1 MRMIFYSQEE
11 CYNGDERED
20 ISMKEFSHLFSPIKV
35 GETVVKNRVFMPP
48 ISTNLADKGYV
59 TDALVAHYA
68 ARAKGGVGLIVTEV
82 TTVEPTYIYLP
93 GDMSIHDD
101 SFIPGW
107 KKLTEAVHQYD
118 CKILPQLFHPAYM
131 AFPIP
136 GTPRLIAPSNVG
148 PYYAKEA
155 PRSVTK
161 EELKVIIKQFGE
173 AALRVK
179 TAGADGVEIHAAHAH
194 GLLGGFLSPLYNKR
208 TDEYGGDISCRL
220 RLTLEVI
227 EEVRKMC
234 GKDFIIDVR
243 ISGDEYTDGGLNI
256 NDMIYV
262 SKTLEKAGVDMLH
275 VSGGTT
281 IARGSSI
288 PAPGTKMGS
297 HALLSEEIKKHV
309 SIPVATVG
317 RITEPWIADE
327 LIANDKADIC
337 MIGRANLCDAQF
349 VNKAMNGHVEDIRP
363 CIGCLRCL
371 TGIMFGKRVSC
382 TINPSLEIEN
392 EDTIKE
398 AEAKKNVLV
407 IGSGPAGMEAA
418 FVAHKRGHHV
428 VLCEKDDKLGGE
440 MNLAA
445 VPIAKQD
452 LTLVIKYMA
461 HKLEGVDVRL
471 NTEVTL
477 EMLKNEFKDYE
488 VIAGTGA
495 SPIVINPFTQFK
507 SWMTAD
513 DVLAGRAFPGRKI
526 VIIGGGSVGCE
537 TADYLA
543 PLINDLFPRNRD
555 VTILEMAN
563 GVMMN
568 ESGPGRSLLV
578 RRMMEKGVKIITSA
592 KVDSVTETE
601 INYTLDGVT
610 HTIKDADT
618 LIFAA
623 GYKKN
628 PAVEEMLEES
638 GLNYHMIG
646 DAHEIGNI
654 KTAITEAYN
663 LTKDL

>member
-1 MRMIFYSQEE
+1 MCMIFYSQEE

-35 GETVVKNRVFMPP
+35 GKTVVKNRVFMPP

-398 AEAKKNVLV
+398 AEEKKNILV

-495 SPIVINPFTQFK
+495 SPIVINPFAQFK

-555 VTILEMAN
+555 VTILEMAD

-601 INYTLDGVT
+601 INYTQDDAT

>member
-1 MRMIFYSQEE
+1 MCMIFYSQEE

-337 MIGRANLCDAQF
+337 MMGRANLCDAEF
-349 VNKAMNGHVEDIRP
+349 VNKAMDGHVEDIRP

-398 AEAKKNVLV
+398 AEEKKNILV

-555 VTILEMAN
+555 VTILEMAD

-601 INYTLDGVT
+601 INYTQDDVN

>member
-1 MRMIFYSQEE
+1 MWTK
-11 CYNGDERED
+11 ERK
-20 ISMKEFSHLFSPIKV
+20 IQMKEFSHLFSPIKV

-262 SKTLEKAGVDMLH
+262 SKTLEAAGVDMLH

-337 MIGRANLCDAQF
+337 MMGRANLCDAEF

-392 EDTIKE
+392 EDTITE
-398 AEAKKNVLV
+398 AENKKNILV

-445 VPIAKQD
+445 VPIAKQN

-477 EMLKNEFKDYE
+477 DMLQNEFKDYE

-513 DVLAGRAFPGRKI
+513 DVLAGKQFPGRKI
-526 VIIGGGSVGCE
+526 VIVGGGSVGCE

-563 GVMMN
+563 GC
-568 ESGPGRSLLV
+568 LLY
-578 RRMMEKGVKIITSA
+578 TSPRPR
-592 KVDSVTETE
+592 D
-601 INYTLDGVT
+601 
-610 HTIKDADT
+610 
-618 LIFAA
+618 
-623 GYKKN
+623 
-628 PAVEEMLEES
+628 
-638 GLNYHMIG
+638 
-646 DAHEIGNI
+646 
-654 KTAITEAYN
+654 
-663 LTKDL
+663 

>member
-1 MRMIFYSQEE
+1 MCMIFYSQEE

-337 MIGRANLCDAQF
+337 MMGRANLCDAEF
-349 VNKAMNGHVEDIRP
+349 VNKAMSGHIEDIRP

-601 INYTLDGVT
+601 INYTQDDVT

>member
-1 MRMIFYSQEE
+1 MCMIFYSQEE

-35 GETVVKNRVFMPP
+35 GKTVVKNRVFMPP

-337 MIGRANLCDAQF
+337 MIGRANLCDAEF
-349 VNKAMNGHVEDIRP
+349 VNKAMSGHVEDIRP

-398 AEAKKNVLV
+398 AEEKKNILV

-555 VTILEMAN
+555 VTILEMAD

-601 INYTLDGVT
+601 INYTQDDVT

-628 PAVEEMLEES
+628 QAVEEMLEES

>member
-1 MRMIFYSQEE
+1 MWTK
-11 CYNGDERED
+11 ERK
-20 ISMKEFSHLFSPIKV
+20 IQMKEFSHLFSPIKI

-337 MIGRANLCDAQF
+337 MMGRANLCDAEF

-398 AEAKKNVLV
+398 AEEKKNILV

-555 VTILEMAN
+555 VTVLEMAN

-568 ESGPGRSLLV
+568 ESGPG
-578 RRMMEKGVKIITSA
+578 
-592 KVDSVTETE
+592 
-601 INYTLDGVT
+601 
-610 HTIKDADT
+610 
-618 LIFAA
+618 
-623 GYKKN
+623 
-628 PAVEEMLEES
+628 
-638 GLNYHMIG
+638 
-646 DAHEIGNI
+646 
-654 KTAITEAYN
+654 EAY
-663 LTKDL
+663 L